1 MRGYSIPH
9 QIEPLLLRSSV
20 TLLLGTSAGEERMFC
35 RRLEL
40 PRKPDFYVPIS
51 DVISASHRTTA
62 HRLVPPRSRAKNVLK
77 EFCDH
82 SEVLRTIEPYPFSV
96 PSGTPVTK
104 VGLYPYEGNP
114 WRIRVH
120 IHHRHSVSIVFKT
133 ELELVQEILGEVDKL
148 VAAQLKL
155 SIDMVVKILRWTVR
169 ECWSGSHGWD
179 QREIGGRGIN
189 LDRSPH
195 SDHNIIISN
204 MSVWY
209 AEPWSGIYVLTS
221 LTLALAPS
229 EGIYPGVLSMQY
241 QSSFSSFDYDMMEIY
256 KITFYELIIGI
267 LHNRCYSAKE

>member
-1 MRGYSIPH
+1 MHQQRKPSNLTFKSNDKYGGDMRGYSIPH

-51 DVISASHRTTA
+51 DLISASHRTTA

-114 WRIRVH
+114 
-120 IHHRHSVSIVFKT
+120 
-133 ELELVQEILGEVDKL
+133 
-148 VAAQLKL
+148 
-155 SIDMVVKILRWTVR
+155 
-169 ECWSGSHGWD
+169 
-179 QREIGGRGIN
+179 
-189 LDRSPH
+189 
-195 SDHNIIISN
+195 
-204 MSVWY
+204 
-209 AEPWSGIYVLTS
+209 
-221 LTLALAPS
+221 
-229 EGIYPGVLSMQY
+229 
-241 QSSFSSFDYDMMEIY
+241 
-256 KITFYELIIGI
+256 
-267 LHNRCYSAKE
+267 